1 MTLDPTYFD
10 YPHRRE
16 GMDHDLYRWS
26 NLFKRPP
33 ISWPNG
39 STVVTW
45 VVIDLEWFPILPDA
59 KPFLAPGHMQTAY
72 PDYRHYTSRD
82 YGSRVGIY
90 RLLDALG
97 RVGARAS
104 VAMNSAIAARYPTL
118 VRDIV
123 AGGHEIVAH
132 ATDMNATIATGV
144 PEDEERAMIAATL
157 DGIEHVT
164 GTRPG
169 GWLSIA
175 RSQSFNTSALLAEA
189 GLAYQCDWVN
199 DDLPYRMT
207 TRRGPILNLPLN
219 HELSDR
225 QILTVQQQSMA
236 SYCEQMR
243 DAFTWL
249 RDEAAATGGGRMLA
263 LNVTPYI
270 TGLPY
275 RMDEFDALIGWL
287 AEQPGNAFATGAEI
301 AAAAG
306 AQLD

>member
-1 MTLDPTYFD
+1 MTLDPSYLE
-10 YPHRRE
+10 YPRRRE

-26 NLFKRPP
+26 NLFARKPLA
-33 ISWPNG
+33 WPNG
-39 STVVTW
+39 EKVLTW
-45 VVIDLEWFPILPDA
+45 VVIDLEWFPITPNA

-90 RLLDALG
+90 RLLDALAKA
-97 RVGARAS
+97 GARAS
-104 VAMNSAIAARYPTL
+104 IAMNGAIAERYPAL

-123 AGGHEIVAH
+123 AAGHEIIGH
-132 ATDMNATIATGV
+132 ATDMNATIGTGV
-144 PEDEERAMIAATL
+144 PEAEERAMIATTL
-157 DGIEHVT
+157 NTIERGA
-164 GTRPG
+164 GTRPS

-175 RSQSFNTSALLAEA
+175 RSQSFATPALLAEA
-189 GLAYQCDWVN
+189 GLTYQCDWVN
-199 DDLPYRMT
+199 DDLPYRMAT
-207 TRRGPILNLPLN
+207 ANGPILNLPLN

-236 SYCEQMR
+236 SYCEQMQ
-243 DAFTWL
+243 DAFAWL
-249 RDEAAATGGGRMLA
+249 AREADTYGGRMLA

-275 RMDEFDALIGWL
+275 RMAEFDALLQWL
-287 AEQPGNAFATGAEI
+287 GRQPHHGFATGAEI

-306 AQLD
+306 PQLD

>member
-1 MTLDPTYFD
+1 MTLDPSYLE
-10 YPHRRE
+10 YPRRRE
-16 GMDHDLYRWS
+16 GMDHDLYPWS
-26 NLFKRPP
+26 NLFARKPLA
-33 ISWPNG
+33 WPNG
-39 STVVTW
+39 AKVLTW
-45 VVIDLEWFPILPDA
+45 VVIDLEWFPITPNA

-90 RLLDALG
+90 RLLDALAKA
-97 RVGARAS
+97 GARAS
-104 VAMNSAIAARYPTL
+104 IAMNGAIAERYPAL

-123 AGGHEIVAH
+123 AAGHEIIGH

-144 PEDEERAMIAATL
+144 PEAEERAMIATTL
-157 DGIEHVT
+157 DMIERGA
-164 GTRPG
+164 GTRPI

-175 RSQSFNTSALLAEA
+175 RSQSFATPALLAEA
-189 GLAYQCDWVN
+189 GLTYMCDWVN
-199 DDLPYRMT
+199 DDLPYRMMT
-207 TRRGPILNLPLN
+207 ANGPILNLPLN

-236 SYCEQMR
+236 SYCEQMQ
-243 DAFTWL
+243 DAFAWL
-249 RDEAAATGGGRMLA
+249 AREAETYGGRMLA

-275 RMDEFDALIGWL
+275 RMAEFDALLQWL
-287 AEQPGNAFATGAEI
+287 GNQPGHDFATGAEI

-306 AQLD
+306 PQLD